1 MVAHLMIN
9 ITTANITH
17 GMSFQPALDQGTES
31 NLNILGSQLSADV
44 VCLQEVDSFH
54 HRSDELDQTTLI
66 KNAGGFAEARFAAS
80 LYGQPGPGRDWRKSS
95 VADFESEES
104 FENGYGISI
113 LTRFP
118 VIRWERLEM
127 RGSRFSLPI
136 PIRQGNRTLMVPI
149 PDEPRIALAV
159 ECETPLGK
167 LMFINTHLSFI
178 PPTAMK
184 QLAALTKWAHSLGSE
199 FVIAGDLNLPR
210 RLVNRITGLNNAV
223 DFKTY
228 PAMSPRA
235 HIDHVL
241 FGEQLTNRETHSR
254 WLQAGDHLSVNSQL
268 HRP

>member
-1 MVAHLMIN
+1 MIN

-17 GMSFQPALDQGTES
+17 GMSFQPGLDQGTES
-31 NLNILGSQLSADV
+31 NLQILGTQLAADV

-54 HRSDELDQTTLI
+54 HRSDGLDQTSLI
-66 KNAGGFAEARFAAS
+66 KAAGGFVDSRFAAAIS
-80 LYGQPGPGRDWRKSS
+80 GNPGPGRDWRKSF
-95 VADFESEES
+95 VEDFDSDQS
-104 FENGYGISI
+104 IENGYGISI

-118 VIRWERLEM
+118 VLRWERLEM

-136 PIRQGNRTLMVPI
+136 PVRQGNRTVMLPI

-159 ECETPLGK
+159 ECQTPLGA
-167 LMFINTHLSFI
+167 MMIINTHLSFI

-184 QLAALTKWAHSLGSE
+184 QLAALTQWAKSFETE

-235 HIDHVL
+235 QIDHVL
-241 FGEQLTNRETHSR
+241 FGEKLTARETHPR
-254 WLQAGDHLSVNSQL
+254 WLQAGDHLSVTSQL
-268 HRP
+268 RRV